1 MCTAKHKNVKKS
13 ISFLWICIKPTTS
26 KVGPHDVG
34 AFGSPQWKKLKE
46 IRFHL
51 SEASWAYTAWSKIG
65 NG

>member
-1 MCTAKHKNVKKS
+1 MLK
-13 ISFLWICIKPTTS
+13 IKYFFSVDSYKTTTTE
-26 KVGPHDVG
+26 VGAHDVR

-46 IRFHL
+46 IRFQL